1 MRTQRIL
8 TVALILLLSVAS
20 NHLFAQEKAKS
31 KTMTQSALQK
41 KFFETDMTI
50 DQLRKELADIRK
62 QIHELEITASV
73 PSIRKEIN
81 KLIQLPEMT
90 HEILLNNGTVVKGKI
105 IYEDFDK
112 IIVQTQ
118 IGELTLSKKEIKITR
133 EAERE
138 KAKCVVVGP
147 ITEEVHD
154 NTRVYRGQLKNEGVR
169 RADFPKIIFY
179 LYDEKT
185 TLVARDST
193 IVPGT
198 YHMFLSGVQTDAT
211 IEPGQTFP
219 FECVVSFP
227 EKTPISYYIKKISWE
242 EFDR

>member
-1 MRTQRIL
+1 MKTHRIF
-8 TVALILLLSVAS
+8 TVAFILLFLVAS
-20 NHLFAQEKAKS
+20 RDLFAQAMS
-31 KTMTQSALQK
+31 KSALQK

-50 DQLRKELADIRK
+50 DQLRKELAEIRK

-81 KLIQLPEMT
+81 KMIQLPEMK
-90 HEILLNNGTVVKGKI
+90 HEILLNNGTIVKGKI
-105 IYEDFDK
+105 VYEDFDK
-112 IIVQTQ
+112 IVVQTQ
-118 IGELTLSKKEIKITR
+118 IGELTLSKKEIKVTR
-133 EAERE
+133 EAERPQ
-138 KAKCVVVGP
+138 AKCVVVGP
-147 ITEEVHD
+147 ITEKIYD
-154 NTRVYRGQLKNEGVR
+154 NMRVYTGQLKNEGIR

-185 TLVARDST
+185 NLVATDSM

-219 FECVVSFP
+219 FECSVSFH
-227 EKTPISYYIKKISWE
+227 EKAPISYYIKKISWE